1 MSSADDVLSAV
12 FRAQHGRVLA
22 RLIGLVGDF
31 DLAEESLADAYLSA
45 AKHWG
50 DAVPDNPAAW
60 LLTAARNRAIDRIRR
75 ARAQSALLP
84 TLAAAIDEPGE
95 TGETYETDDETG
107 DDTVGEPAQDE
118 AMDVPDERL
127 RLFFTCCHPALSR
140 PAQVALTL
148 RCLGGLS
155 TSEVAR
161 MFLVS
166 ETTIA
171 QRVVRAKRKIRD
183 AGIPYRVPGRDE
195 LPERLPSVL
204 SVLYLMF
211 TEGYAATAGERL
223 IRHELCHQAIG
234 LTRVLRGLMP
244 DEPEV
249 TALLAL
255 MLLTDARSAARV
267 DAAGNLIRL
276 RDQDRARWDHRM
288 ITEGRHLLARALR
301 AGAPGQYP
309 IQAAIAALH
318 DDAPTAA
325 ETDWP
330 QIATLY
336 GYLAAVT
343 PSPMVRL
350 NQAIAIGEAD
360 GPLAGLA
367 LLDEVEADGV
377 LGENHLLPAAKAD
390 LLHRLGRDDEAAAA
404 YDKAIAL
411 AANDVERKYLVSR
424 RAGVGLSADDQAM
437 T

>member
-1 MSSADDVLSAV
+1 MRATDDVLSAV

-22 RLIGLVGDF
+22 RLIGLLGDF

-45 AKHWG
+45 AQHWAG
-50 DAVPDNPAAW
+50 AVPDNPAAW
-60 LLTAARNRAIDRIRR
+60 LLTTARNRAIDRIRR
-75 ARAQSALLP
+75 ARAQSAILP
-84 TLAAAIDEPGE
+84 ALAAGLVDTDPRDE
-95 TGETYETDDETG
+95 
-107 DDTVGEPAQDE
+107 EPAQDQPV
-118 AMDVPDERL
+118 DVPDERL

-183 AGIPYRVPGRDE
+183 AGIPYRVPGRAE
-195 LPERLPSVL
+195 LPDRMPSVL
-204 SVLYLMF
+204 GVLYLMF

-223 IRHELCHQAIG
+223 IRHELCDQAIG
-234 LTRVLRGLMP
+234 LTRVLHQLMP

-255 MLLTDARSAARV
+255 MLLTDARREARV
-267 DAAGNLIRL
+267 DPAGDLILL

-288 ITEGRHLLARALR
+288 ITEGRHLLIRALR
-301 AGAPGQYP
+301 TGPPDQYV
-309 IQAAIAALH
+309 IQAAIAAVH
-318 DDAPTAA
+318 DDAPTASD
-325 ETDWP
+325 TDWS

-336 GYLAAVT
+336 GHLAVVA

-350 NQAIAIGEAD
+350 NHAIAIGEAD

-377 LGENHLLPAAKAD
+377 LGENHLLPAARAD
-390 LLHRLGRDDEAAAA
+390 LLHRLGRDVEAATA
-404 YDKAIAL
+404 YDRAIAL
-411 AANDVERKYLVSR
+411 AANDVERKYLTRR
-424 RAGVGLSADDQAM
+424 RADLVA
-437 T
+437 